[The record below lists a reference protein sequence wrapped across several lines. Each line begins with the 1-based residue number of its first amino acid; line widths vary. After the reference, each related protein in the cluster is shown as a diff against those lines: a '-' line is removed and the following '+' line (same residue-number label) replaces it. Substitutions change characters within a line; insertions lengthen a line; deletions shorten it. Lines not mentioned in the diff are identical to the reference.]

1 MKTIDPARERLIGE
15 FESAL
20 ESGVRQPC
28 FWSAPVVVGV
38 SGGAD
43 SVGLLVG
50 LARLGA
56 ARTAPGGLIVAH
68 AQHDLRSAAAA
79 DRAFVAGLARR
90 LGLPLVWRELPV
102 RNLPDDRGEGMEARV
117 RRLRYDFLAES
128 AREAGARHV
137 VVAHTADDQAE
148 TILHR
153 ALRGTGLAGLGGMPV
168 ARELCDGVSLLRPL
182 LEVRREAVRLYCDA
196 VGESWCED
204 ETNAD
209 TRYARNFLRHEI
221 LPRVTAGPY
230 PAADASIIRLGRQA
244 ARVAAVIAGAAGHLL
259 DAHAS
264 RQSDGTIL
272 VRVAGFASLDPHL
285 VAEIFVALW
294 RREAW
299 PRRDMTAR
307 HYATLAVLA
316 ADVGPASGPGG
327 GPVPSAMDMPGGVR
341 VRVAGPGMLAV
352 IPPV

>member
-1 MKTIDPARERLIGE
+1 MKTIDPARERLIAE
-15 FESAL
+15 FESAV
-20 ESGVRQPC
+20 EAGVRQPC

-50 LARLGA
+50 LARLRAG
-56 ARTAPGGLIVAH
+56 RTPSSGLIVAH
-68 AQHDLRSAAAA
+68 AQHDLRSEAAS

-90 LGLPLVWRELPV
+90 LALPFVWQELPV
-102 RNLPDDRGEGMEARV
+102 RNLLDGRGEGMEARV
-117 RRLRYDFLAES
+117 RRLRYDFLADS
-128 AREAGARHV
+128 ARVAGARHV

-153 ALRGTGLAGLGGMPV
+153 VARGTGLAGLGGMPV

-182 LEVRREAVRLYCDA
+182 LGVRRDVVRRYCDA
-196 VGESWCED
+196 VGEAWCED
-204 ETNAD
+204 ASNAD

-221 LPRVTAGPY
+221 LPRMTAGPY
-230 PAADASIIRLGRQA
+230 PSADASIVRLGRQA
-244 ARVAAVIAGAAGHLL
+244 ARIAAVIASAADHLL
-259 DAHAS
+259 DTHAC
-264 RQSDGTIL
+264 RQDDGTIL
-272 VRVAGFASLDPHL
+272 LKTAVLASLDPHL
-285 VAEIFVALW
+285 VAEVFVALW
-294 RREAW
+294 RRERW

-307 HYATLAVLA
+307 HYGVLAALA

-327 GPVPSAMDMPGGVR
+327 GPLPSAVDMPGGVR

-352 IPPV
+352 TPPG